1 MQDKYVGDIGD
12 FGKYALL
19 KSLAK
24 RDVPLGIVW
33 CLTNDAGGHFRLE
46 GCV

>member
-19 KSLAK
+19 KFLTK
-24 RDVPLGIVW
+24 GDIVLGN
-33 CLTNDAGGHFRLE
+33 L
-46 GCV
+46 